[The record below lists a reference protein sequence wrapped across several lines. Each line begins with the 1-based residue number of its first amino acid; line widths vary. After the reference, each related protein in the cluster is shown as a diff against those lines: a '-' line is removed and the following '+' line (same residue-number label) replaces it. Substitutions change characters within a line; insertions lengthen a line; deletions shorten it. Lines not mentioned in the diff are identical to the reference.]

1 MHFKIKYHLAHYEHL
16 FISVHVDLLFQV
28 YCVPF
33 TYMLYLL
40 HPLFTNIQTDI
51 NVYYCKSDCI
61 QHLDKQEHQDI
72 NFSVCNCVCVC
83 LCVILAQLYERQGVK
98 LDNIAFVCQNLGY
111 LPCDNASSI
120 CEHMNLINCQLSLV
134 QKNLDAY
141 MSYEII
147 YKKRRERQI
156 THLKYFT
163 S

>member
-1 MHFKIKYHLAHYEHL
+1 MNIFSSQYMQIYYFRFIVFHLPICSIYCIPYLQIFRLISMFTIANQTAYNIWINRSTRIL
-16 FISVHVDLLFQV
+16 ISVFVV
-28 YCVPF
+28 
-33 TYMLYLL
+33 
-40 HPLFTNIQTDI
+40 
-51 NVYYCKSDCI
+51 
-61 QHLDKQEHQDI
+61 
-72 NFSVCNCVCVC
+72 VCVC

-98 LDNIAFVCQNLGY
+98 LDNVAFVCQNLGY